1 MIRLI
6 QCLILSLATTAL
18 MATPLS
24 AVQSAVR
31 VVLVTPTDHTT
42 TDRYTALRRGA
53 DMGAA
58 EAVHTAQLTR
68 TQFHF
73 SHRALS
79 ASDSALAALDS
90 AHIVISAVEPALRD
104 AMRRHTGALFIDVNA
119 VPSAIACG
127 RRLLYA
133 SAPATALADAV
144 LWDARLEKYG
154 AQQVNERFQRA
165 SGHTMDGDAWLG
177 WFATKVALELHL
189 RARTAQPDSLASIA
203 RSPQVHSQ
211 DAARSAIAR
220 RRGAG
225 AAEGGRLQGGL
236 ARQQPHPG
244 DASGLTWNW
253 WPSRGRG

>member
-1 MIRLI
+1 
-6 QCLILSLATTAL
+6 
-18 MATPLS
+18 
-24 AVQSAVR
+24 
-31 VVLVTPTDHTT
+31 
-42 TDRYTALRRGA
+42 
-53 DMGAA
+53 MGAA

-203 RSPQVHSQ
+203 RSARIRFDGHKGRPLAF
-211 DAARSAIAR
+211 DATTGVLLQPLYR
-220 RRGAG
+220 RAADGALSED
-225 AAEGGRLQGGL
+225 A
-236 ARQQPHPG
+236 QQYEMP
-244 DASGLTWNW
+244 ACTSSLL
-253 WPSRGRG
+253 